1 MRLTVG
7 DQVTETT
14 GSTDEDAAVIGMG
27 SNVAVDVDLSKGGD
41 DPSAPWNEHLGLD
54 RDLARELRCRR
65 DDKALDVTTLA
76 RDRVPELRVER
87 RDQEGRRLAGDGL
100 GLQDGEGGAV
110 SGPSGDRIML
120 EPRPT

>member
-1 MRLTVG
+1 MTALT
-7 DQVTETT
+7 
-14 GSTDEDAAVIGMG
+14 
-27 SNVAVDVDLSKGGD
+27 
-41 DPSAPWNEHLGLD
+41 
-54 RDLARELRCRR
+54 
-65 DDKALDVTTLA
+65 